1 MNSFLKDKTISVSIL
16 NVKDIEKF
24 LTNLSV
30 IKKEL
35 KLDNVIIHFD
45 VMDGSFV
52 PNSGLDLDLIKTVKK
67 YGMFADVH
75 LMCNDPKEY
84 IDKAVTLGADNI
96 TIHYEIDEL
105 YKNLKYLS
113 KIKDELM
120 EKKRKLSIGISIKP
134 NTDIK
139 KIFNYSNMC
148 DVILIMSVEPGKG
161 GQTYINKVNKKIQ
174 IAVDMKKLVQID
186 GGINIDTI
194 VKPNELGVK
203 SFVIGSYLTSDINN
217 MCEKLLDIEDIIGYK
232 RGM

>member
-1 MNSFLKDKTISVSIL
+1 MNSFLKEKTISVSIL
-16 NVKDIEKF
+16 NVTDVDNF
-24 LTNLSV
+24 LNNLN
-30 IKKEL
+30 IIRKEL
-35 KLDNVIIHFD
+35 KLDNIVVHFD

-52 PNSGLDLDLIKTVKK
+52 PNTGLDLDLIKDVKK

-75 LMCNDPKEY
+75 LMCNNPKEY
-84 IDKAVTLGADNI
+84 IDKAISLGADNI

-105 YKNLKYLS
+105 YQNLKYLN
-113 KIKDELM
+113 KYKDELK

-148 DVILIMSVEPGKG
+148 DVILLMSVEPGKG
-161 GQTYINKVNKKIQ
+161 GQAYINKVNKKIQ
-174 IAVDMKKLVQID
+174 IAVDMKKMVQID
-186 GGINIDTI
+186 GGINIKTI

-217 MCEKLLDIEDIIGYK
+217 MCEKLLDIEDIIGY
-232 RGM
+232 

>member
-16 NVKDIEKF
+16 NVSDVEKF
-24 LTNLSV
+24 LTNLNV

-52 PNSGLDLDLIKTVKK
+52 PNSGLDLELIKTVKK

-75 LMCNDPKEY
+75 LMCGDPKEY
-84 IDKAVTLGADNI
+84 IDKAISFGADNI

-105 YKNLKYLS
+105 YNNLKHLNKLKEELS
-113 KIKDELM
+113 

-134 NTDIK
+134 DTDIK

-174 IAVDMKKLVQID
+174 IAVDMKKVVQID
-186 GGINIDTI
+186 GGINIQTI

-217 MCEKLLDIEDIIGYK
+217 MCEKLLDIEDLIGYK